1 MSRYR
6 YGAYEDGPDPLA
18 PPYDVRD
25 ALDAM
30 GDSVLD
36 GTRPDDAL
44 RDLLRRGLPGAQDR
58 RGLDDMLRQ
67 VRERRRALRDR
78 GRLDGTLEQARALLD
93 TAIGQERAELF
104 PDPGDEA
111 RLREAELDTLPS
123 DTSQAIRRLSDYEW
137 RSDAARET
145 FERLKDLL
153 RREVLDAQFQ
163 GMKQALESQDPA
175 AMERVK
181 EMMGALNEMLERD
194 ARGEHTQEDF
204 DRFMQEYG
212 DMFPDDP
219 QNLEELVDSLA
230 RRAAAMDRLLA
241 SLSPEQRAELAGL
254 MEQAM
259 QDAGLAMEMTR
270 LGDALRARRPDLGW
284 GQSEQM
290 TGEDPLGMGDAT
302 TALAELADLS
312 ELEAAL
318 GQDYPGARLDD
329 IDEEAVRRALGRQ
342 AVDDLSALRRIEAE
356 LERQGYLRRNR
367 GKLELT
373 PKAVR
378 RLGETALRRV
388 FSQLTSGRQGDHDQ
402 RDAGQA
408 GELTGASREWRFG
421 DEQPLDVVRTVSNA
435 IRRSAMDAGTG
446 LVADPSGSGPAV
458 STAKVVEPSTADVV
472 EINGD
477 GPRRPTGVRAGGV
490 RAGGVRAGGVK
501 LGVDDFEVHETERR
515 TGAAVCLLVDLSYS
529 MVLRGTWAVAKQTTL
544 ALHTL
549 VTSKFPQDAIQ
560 IIGFSNYARV
570 LHPTEMAGLDWDM
583 VQGTNLHHALMIAGR
598 HLDRH
603 PDFEPIVLVV
613 TDGEPTAHLR
623 PDGRSL
629 FDYPPSTDTLVL
641 TLAEVDK
648 MTRRGACMNFFM
660 LAEDRRLVSFV
671 EEVARRNGGRVFAP
685 DADRLGEYVVSD
697 YLRVRRA
704 RR

>member
-25 ALDAM
+25 ALEAM

-44 RDLLRRGLPGAQDR
+44 RELLRRGLPNAENR

-104 PDPGDEA
+104 PDPSDDA
-111 RLREAELDTLPS
+111 RLREAELDTLPP

-137 RSDAARET
+137 RSDAARRT
-145 FERLKDLL
+145 FEQLKDLL

-181 EMMGALNEMLERD
+181 DMMAALNEMLERD

-219 QNLEELVDSLA
+219 QNLDELVDALA

-254 MEQAM
+254 MDQAM

-270 LGDALRARRPDLGW
+270 LGDALRSRRPDLGW

-290 TGEDPLGMGDAT
+290 TGENPLGVGDAT

-329 IDEEAVRRALGRQ
+329 IDEDAVRRALGRQ
-342 AVDDLSALRRIEAE
+342 AVDDLDALRRIEKE

-435 IRRSAMDAGTG
+435 IRRSAMDASPG
-446 LVADPSGSGPAV
+446 LVPRQA
-458 STAKVVEPSTADVV
+458 TAKVVEPSTADVI
-472 EINGD
+472 EINGN
-477 GPRRPTGVRAGGV
+477 GSRPNGGKPGGV
-490 RAGGVRAGGVK
+490 R

-685 DADRLGEYVVSD
+685 DAERLGEYVVSD
-697 YLRVRRA
+697 YLRVRRG

>member
-18 PPYDVRD
+18 PPYDVRA

-36 GTRPDDAL
+36 GTRPDEAL
-44 RDLLRRGLPGAQDR
+44 RDLLRRGLPGAR
-58 RGLDDMLRQ
+58 GGMPNGGRGLDDMLRQ
-67 VRERRRALRDR
+67 VRDRRRALRDQ

-123 DTSQAIRRLSDYEW
+123 DTSQAIRRLSDYDW
-137 RSDAARET
+137 RSDAARQT

-163 GMKQALESQDPA
+163 GMKQALENQDPA

-181 EMMGALNEMLERD
+181 DMMGALNQMLDRD

-204 DRFMQEYG
+204 DRFMGEYG
-212 DMFPDDP
+212 DMFPDNP

-241 SLSPEQRAELAGL
+241 SLSPEQRAELGGL

-318 GQDYPGARLDD
+318 GQEYPGARLDD
-329 IDEEAVRRALGRQ
+329 IDEDAVRRALGRQ

-356 LERQGYLRRNR
+356 LERQGFLRRNR

-388 FSQLTSGRQGDHDQ
+388 FAQLTSGRQGDHDQ

-435 IRRSAMDAGTG
+435 IRRSVMDGGT
-446 LVADPSGSGPAV
+446 ARPA
-458 STAKVVEPSTADVV
+458 TAKVVEPGTADVV
-472 EINGD
+472 EITGD
-477 GPRRPTGVRAGGV
+477 GTRSPDGVKPGVLKPSGVKPDGVKPGVR
-490 RAGGVRAGGVK
+490 